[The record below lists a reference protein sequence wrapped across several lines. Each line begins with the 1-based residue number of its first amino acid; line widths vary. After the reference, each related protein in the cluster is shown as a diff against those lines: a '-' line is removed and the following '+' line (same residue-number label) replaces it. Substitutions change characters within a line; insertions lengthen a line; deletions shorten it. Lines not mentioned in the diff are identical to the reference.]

1 MERLYVV
8 DGHGY
13 IFRAHYGLMNVSRGE
28 RREVRL
34 STAEGFPTGAIYVF
48 TRMLIRLHDDVRPER
63 IVVVFDSGRKG
74 TFRNEMYPEYKANRS
89 EPPEELA
96 LQFPYFRKIVEAM
109 NWPILCEPGV
119 EADDVIAT
127 LVERCRARDWETVIY
142 SADKDMMQLIGPG
155 VTMIDAL
162 HQKLYSREE
171 VEKKF
176 GVGPDRVADY
186 LALVGDT
193 SDNIP
198 GIPGVGGKT
207 AATLL
212 NQYGSLEALIAA
224 NPVVPRLK
232 VKQPFGDPE
241 LLARVRVSRQLVELK
256 RDVELPDLET
266 YQNKPWN
273 KEALLELFT
282 ELEFQV
288 LVDKLQSGAQL
299 SGVQATKVPKPPG
312 MVTPDSVAG
321 PPVDASDLAD
331 VVIATSRADLA
342 TLAADARAAGAIGL
356 WVEGDGARAERAHVI
371 ALAISLVGRPT
382 AYVPI
387 GHRYIGAPPPPAP
400 GDLDPV
406 LAMLADAAIEKRV
419 HDAKLAIRLLAR
431 IGVDL
436 RGVVEDTSLA
446 AFLLDTTQDASA
458 IDKVAARLGGLALSP
473 RSEVVG
479 RAPSLEAVPVELAAP
494 WVGHAAE
501 ATCRL
506 AVALAAR
513 ITTGGLDPL
522 YRDIELPIMHI
533 LAEIEQRG
541 IIVDLAHFAKL
552 GGEVGAQIAALERQ
566 VFELA
571 GEELNLG
578 SPKQLGHVLFEKL
591 GLTSDRMKRTKTG
604 YSTEAEVLEAM
615 IDAHPVI
622 KPILEHRELVKLKGT
637 YLDALPPLIDPKTGR
652 LHTTFNQIVAAT
664 GRISSQDPNLQNIPI
679 RSDLGRAIRRG
690 FVAAPGKLL
699 LAADYSQIELRLLAH
714 LSGDPVLTRAFRDRV
729 DIHTETAAEVFS
741 VPREQVDAEMRR
753 VAKAVNYGLAYGQ
766 SDFGLARTLDISRTQ
781 AHEYSQRYFERF
793 PTIRRYMEDSVG
805 EARARGGARTL
816 LGRWRPI
823 PDLHSKSPA
832 ARRAAERIAQN
843 TPLQGAG
850 ADLIKLAMIK
860 TRDRIL
866 REQLPAQMLLTVHDE
881 LVFEIDPDRA
891 DAIAAAIKEEMERV
905 YTLAV
910 PLDVDVGI
918 AANWA
923 EA

>member
-13 IFRAHYGLMNVSRGE
+13 IFRAHFGLMNVSRGE

-48 TRMLIRLHDDVRPER
+48 TRMLVRLHDDVRPEH
-63 IVVVFDSGRKG
+63 IVVVFDAGRRG
-74 TFRNEMYPEYKANRS
+74 NFRNQLYTEYKANRPD
-89 EPPEELA
+89 PPEELG
-96 LQFPYFRKIVEAM
+96 LQMPYFEKIVRAM
-109 NWPILCEPGV
+109 NWPVLCVPGV

-127 LVERCRARDWETVIY
+127 LVERCRERSWETVIY

-162 HQKLYSREE
+162 HQRLFSREE

-176 GVGPDRVADY
+176 GVGPELVADW

-193 SDNIP
+193 TDNIP

-212 NQYGSLEALIAA
+212 QQYGGLEQLIAA
-224 NPVVPRLK
+224 NPVVPRIK

-241 LLARVRVSRQLVELK
+241 MLERIRVSRKLVELK
-256 RDVELPDLET
+256 RDVELPPIDELVA
-266 YQNKPWN
+266 QPWN
-273 KEALLELFT
+273 REELLALFT
-282 ELEFQV
+282 ELEFSV

-299 SGVQATKVPKPPG
+299 SGVQKSKVPAPPSAA
-312 MVTPDSVAG
+312 TPDTVGG
-321 PPVDASDLAD
+321 PAVEGSPWTAVEIVVRPDAL
-331 VVIATSRADLA
+331 ADLA
-342 TLAADARAAGAIGL
+342 AAARAAGSIGV
-356 WVEGDGARAERAHVI
+356 WVEGSGERAERAHVV
-371 ALAISLVGRPT
+371 ALAIAVAGRPT
-382 AYVPI
+382 AYIPL
-387 GHRYIGAPPPPAP
+387 GHRYIGAPAPPAP
-400 GDLDPV
+400 GDLAPIAAVLTDP
-406 LAMLADAAIEKRV
+406 AIAKRT
-419 HDAKLAIRLLAR
+419 HDGKLATRLLAR
-431 IGVDL
+431 IGIIL
-436 RGVVEDTSLA
+436 AGVADDVALA
-446 AFLLDTTQDASA
+446 AFLLDPTAENAA
-458 IDKVAARLGGLALSP
+458 IDKVAGRLGAPPLAA
-473 RSEVVG
+473 RSEALG
-479 RAPSLEAVPVELAAP
+479 RAHSLEGAPVEIAAP
-494 WVGHAAE
+494 WVGQAAE
-501 ATCRL
+501 AALRL
-506 AVALAAR
+506 APALAAR
-513 ITTGGLDPL
+513 LEGGGLDTL
-522 YRDIELPIMHI
+522 YRTIELPVARILVELEELGIM
-533 LAEIEQRG
+533 
-541 IIVDLAHFAKL
+541 VDLDHFRAL
-552 GGEVGAQIAALERQ
+552 GVEIGGHIAALERQ

-604 YSTEAEVLEAM
+604 FSTEAEVLEAM

-637 YLDALPPLIDPKTGR
+637 YLDALPPLIDPRTGR

-679 RSDLGRAIRRG
+679 RSEVGQRIRRG
-690 FVAAPGKLL
+690 FVAAPGKVL

-714 LSGDPVLTRAFRDRV
+714 LSGDPVLTRAFKSRV
-729 DIHTETAAEVFS
+729 DIHTETAAEVFG
-741 VPREQVDAEMRR
+741 VPRDQVTAEHRR

-781 AHEYSQRYFERF
+781 AHDYSQRYFERF

-823 PDLHSKSPA
+823 PDLRSKSPA

-860 TRDRIL
+860 TRERL
-866 REQLPAQMLLTVHDE
+866 RAERLDVQMLLTVHDE
-881 LVFEIDPDRA
+881 LVFEASPDHAERA
-891 DAIAAAIKEEMERV
+891 AAAIKEEMERV
-905 YTLAV
+905 YELAV
-910 PLDVDVGI
+910 PLDVDIGI
-918 AANWA
+918 ATNWA
-923 EA
+923 DA